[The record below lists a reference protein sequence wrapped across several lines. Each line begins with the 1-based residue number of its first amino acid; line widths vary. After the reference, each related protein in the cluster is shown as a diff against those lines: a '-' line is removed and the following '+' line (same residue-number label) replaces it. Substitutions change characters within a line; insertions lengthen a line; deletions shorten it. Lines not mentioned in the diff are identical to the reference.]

1 MFHKKSDTINKNS
14 NIFFVVGLGNP
25 GEQYC
30 KTRHNAGFEA
40 IDYVASQ
47 LNTDI
52 SKSKFNA
59 LFADAKIENKRCFLV
74 KPQTYMNLS
83 GESVIKFVDFYQIP
97 TENIVVIFDDIS
109 LPVGSMRIR
118 RKGTHGGHNG
128 VKNIIN
134 LLGSDNFPRIKIGVG
149 NKPDFWDLADWV
161 LSKFTKNEL
170 ADLEE
175 VHKKCFE
182 ALNLIINDK
191 INEAMNNFN

>member
-14 NIFFVVGLGNP
+14 NIFLVVGLGNP

-47 LNTDI
+47 LNTDV

-83 GESVIKFVDFYQIP
+83 GESVIKFIDFYQIP

-109 LPVGSMRIR
+109 LPVGSIRIR

-149 NKPDFWDLADWV
+149 NK
-161 LSKFTKNEL
+161 
-170 ADLEE
+170 
-175 VHKKCFE
+175 
-182 ALNLIINDK
+182 
-191 INEAMNNFN
+191 FN